1 MKAADIAKVC
11 HEANKAYCE
20 SLGDLS
26 QKHWDDAP
34 DWQKESAISGVNFHL
49 LNPGAIPSQS
59 HDNWLQEKLDAGWS
73 YGDVKDEAKKEHP
86 CIMPYGQLPEEQR
99 KKDVLFI
106 AIVNALKEVTK

>member
-26 QKHWDDAP
+26 QKHWDEAP
-34 DWQKESAISGVNFHL
+34 DWQKESAINGVNFHL
-49 LNPGAIPSQS
+49 SNPEAKPSNS
-59 HDNWLQEKLDAGWS
+59 HDEWLKEKLATGWK
-73 YGDVKDEAKKEHP
+73 YGEVKDEIKKEHP
-86 CIMPYGQLPEEQR
+86 CIVPYEQLPEEQR
-99 KKDVLFI
+99 KKDALFI